1 MKEQDEE
8 QVDEAGHAKE
18 RASGVAFQKVETQGV
33 GAVWISAG
41 SEHSAAVLG
50 M

>member
-8 QVDEAGHAKE
+8 QVHETGV
-18 RASGVAFQKVETQGV
+18 SGVDFQKVETQGV